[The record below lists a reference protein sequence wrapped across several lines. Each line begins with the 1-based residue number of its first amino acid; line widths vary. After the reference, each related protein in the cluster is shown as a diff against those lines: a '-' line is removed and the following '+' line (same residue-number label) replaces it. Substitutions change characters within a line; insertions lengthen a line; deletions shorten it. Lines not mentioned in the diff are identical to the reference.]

1 MGGHFKRSVEEVE
14 DILQRETLEYDELD

>member
-14 DILQRETLEYDELD
+14 DILQREMLEYDELD